1 MDNQFVTVK
10 RQEMKKRSVSERIRD
25 FRDIYI
31 PMAEEEIRYQSGRC
45 MDCGV
50 AFCHTFGC
58 PLENVIPE
66 INALIYQDRWQE
78 AYELLESTNNFPEIT
93 GRLCPAP
100 CESACTLFENREHVT
115 THLNELHLT
124 EQAFQQQWVTPR
136 PPETE
141 TGRRVAVIGSGPAGL
156 TAAQQL
162 RRAGH
167 EVVVFEK
174 SEQVGGLLRFGIPDF
189 KLEKHILDRRI
200 RQLMDE
206 RIQFETQVEVG
217 SDISAAYLKKRFD
230 AICLTVG
237 AGKPRDLQT
246 GGRELN
252 GIHQAIDYLSRKNR
266 SIAGLISADQVINA
280 AGRKVVVIGG
290 GDTGADCVGTALR
303 QGAESVL
310 QLEILPRPPEKENP
324 ETPWPE
330 HPRIYRRNPSHEEGG
345 DIMWS
350 VATKKFSGTGG
361 YVSALECV
369 EVQWQKDS
377 SGRLSFTEKEGSAF
391 TVEADLVILAMG
403 FTGPGNTDFLDDL
416 GLERDPRGNIKT
428 NPDQSASAEGVFAAG
443 DAASGPS
450 LIVRA
455 IASARRMA
463 HFADKYIM
471 GESDL
476 PYPGGT
482 PASW

>member
-1 MDNQFVTVK
+1 MDDQFVTVK
-10 RQEMKKRSVSERIRD
+10 RQEMKKRPVSQRIRD

-66 INALIYQDRWQE
+66 VNALIYQDRWQE

-100 CESACTLFENREHVT
+100 CESACTLFDTREHVT

-124 EQAFQQQWVTPR
+124 ERAFDEQWVQPR
-136 PPETE
+136 PPEVD
-141 TGRRVAVIGSGPAGL
+141 TGKRVAVIGSGPAGL
-156 TAAQQL
+156 AAAQQL

-167 EVVVFEK
+167 AVVVFEK
-174 SEQVGGLLRFGIPDF
+174 SEQIGGLLRFGIPDF

-206 RIQFETQVEVG
+206 GVQFEAQVEAGV
-217 SDISAAYLKKRFD
+217 DISAAYLTKRFD

-237 AGKPRDLQT
+237 AGEPRDLQAE
-246 GGRELN
+246 GRELN

-266 SIAGLISADQVINA
+266 SIAGLINDAEVINA
-280 AGRKVVVIGG
+280 AVKKVVVIGG

-310 QLEILPRPPEKENP
+310 QLEILPRPPEKDNP

-330 HPRIYRRNPSHEEGG
+330 HPRIYRKNPSHEEGG
-345 DIMWS
+345 NIMWS
-350 VATKKFSGTGG
+350 VATKKFSGKDGC
-361 YVSALECV
+361 VNALECV
-369 EVQWQKDS
+369 EVEWKKDN
-377 SGRLSFTEKEGSAF
+377 SGQFSFAEKEGSTF
-391 TVEADLVILAMG
+391 TVEADMVILAMG
-403 FTGPGNTDFLDDL
+403 FTGPGNTAFFDDL
-416 GLERDPRGNIKT
+416 GLERDARGNIKT
-428 NPDQSASAEGVFAAG
+428 HADQSTSAQGIFAAG

-455 IASARRMA
+455 LASARRMA
-463 HFADKYIM
+463 HFADKYLM

-476 PYPGGT
+476 PYPGG
-482 PASW
+482 SSRV